1 MYRKTFT
8 ILKTYKSRWERLDE
22 IVINKVIK
30 YIVYDQTFNLGQLYN
45 TMFKTFLLLCLILN
59 NSQ

>member
-30 YIVYDQTFNLGQLYN
+30 YIVYD
-45 TMFKTFLLLCLILN
+45 
-59 NSQ
+59 